1 MSLARRTGPF
11 ERMGLLTIAF
21 VVGTIGFGWWSVP
34 VIGLAWGLVAWSSSR
49 PAGAAGVAALLA
61 WALLLAWT
69 ATTGPLLVLINKLGA
84 VAQVPGAVFV
94 VFTLLLPF
102 ALAGTA
108 AAVGASIRLLF
119 RPAAAGSGPRDP
131 RP

>member
-11 ERMGLLTIAF
+11 ERVALLTLAF
-21 VVGTIGFGWWSVP
+21 LLGTIGFGWWSVP
-34 VIGLAWGLVAWSSSR
+34 AIGLAWGLVAWTSRR
-49 PAGAAGVAALLA
+49 PAGVAGMAALLA
-61 WALLLAWT
+61 WGFLLAWT
-69 ATTGPLLVLINKLGA
+69 AAAGPLGVLINKLGA
-84 VAQVPGAVFV
+84 VAQVPGAVFA

-119 RPAAAGSGPRDP
+119 RPAVSGSGPHDP